1 MNKRIR
7 IKEGKMKQGFDVN
20 TLTLNGRVPV
30 SINIVGRR
38 AKLIYPNG
46 KTVTVMKNKIKK
58 I

>member
-1 MNKRIR
+1 MI
-7 IKEGKMKQGFDVN
+7 KQGFDVD

-46 KTVTVMKNKIKK
+46 KTITVMKNKIKK